1 MRGPPIPHRVAL
13 FSTPRRYT
21 RQREILLSFAC
32 LTLIFVVQFALWGF
46 PPFQISVVEGA
57 KHEVEL
63 YAYNPPGR
71 GDGSDLDVLWRSW
84 DDFPKD
90 SNLMILEDSQLQSTG
105 KIVPIGEA
113 HEPGL
118 LHRGLWLALL
128 REGNEEGRYEIYL
141 LQRGPFLKT
150 CPGAWG
156 LVGEHSDQG
165 ETWIDTARRAMREEL
180 NFKDDK
186 HRKLINLLSNQS
198 VLVRTHY
205 KEVGRRDLQ
214 ATGIFAV
221 VISRNEASKIRPDDE
236 VADTKWVPIGELQG
250 MHMCN
255 QEITFLTKL
264 VVQLLK
270 RNGFD

>member
-1 MRGPPIPHRVAL
+1 V
-13 FSTPRRYT
+13 
-21 RQREILLSFAC
+21 LSFAC
-32 LTLIFVVQFALWGF
+32 LTLILVVQFALWGLF
-46 PPFQISVVEGA
+46 PSSQISIVEGDT
-57 KHEVEL
+57 HEVEL
-63 YAYNPPGR
+63 YTYNPPGR
-71 GDGSDLDVLWRSW
+71 GDDGSDLDPRVWRSW
-84 DDFPKD
+84 DDFPND
-90 SNLMILEDSQLQSTG
+90 SNLMILEDSKLQSTG
-105 KIVPIGEA
+105 EIVPIGEA

-141 LQRGPFLKT
+141 LQRAPFLKT

-165 ETWIDTARRAMREEL
+165 EAWIDTARRAMREEL
-180 NFKDDK
+180 NFKEDK
-186 HRKLINLLSNQS
+186 HRKFVNLLSNQS

-205 KEVGRRDLQ
+205 QELGRRDLQ

-221 VISRNEASKIRPDDE
+221 VISRKEARKIRLDDE

-250 MHMCN
+250 MYMCN
-255 QEITFLTKL
+255 QEITFLAKL

-270 RNGFD
+270 QNGFE